1 MQTRIQTFGQQYYWS
16 RSNLSPVHTYHK
28 YSWNVTFNILS
39 RKVKFIRLQNFTA
52 FFLQEA
58 TFQVYKLGKEKKKN
72 RRRNKTFAFRSI
84 DTSPSDLLEN
94 TNCKVPSTGNLP
106 SRCARLVFFPSTTKE
121 ESSWHAIRGRRRG
134 QSVSPSRRGRRREER
149 SSTSADRSLGFYATG
164 ARVSGEGCML
174 GCIQAPNNILE
185 YRRRSTEGA
194 VVNRRGYECGWLN
207 FPRLSR

>member
-28 YSWNVTFNILS
+28 CSWNVTFNILS

-84 DTSPSDLLEN
+84 DASPSDQLEN

-134 QSVSPSRRGRRREER
+134 QSVSPSRRGRGEGRREVRRQQIEASVFTRRVHECRGRGVCSAAYKPRIISSNIEGGAPKAR
-149 SSTSADRSLGFYATG
+149 S
-164 ARVSGEGCML
+164 
-174 GCIQAPNNILE
+174 
-185 YRRRSTEGA
+185 
-194 VVNRRGYECGWLN
+194 
-207 FPRLSR
+207 